1 MTKLRYLLIA
11 VLVLVL
17 GGIVI
22 AQRPARD
29 ISGKRHPHLAAAQR
43 MSRQAWQ
50 QVVDAQQANEWDM
63 QGHAQRAKDLLDQAN
78 NELKQAAGAANRNRH

>member
-29 ISGKRHPHLAAAQR
+29 ISGRRHPHLAAAQR

-63 QGHAQRAKDLLDQAN
+63 QGHAQRAKDLLDHADSR
-78 NELKQAAGAANRNRH
+78 G